1 MEMLTKLY
9 VANGYDIE
17 EAMDAFDSNFM
28 NGILEPADASYHL
41 GRIASKISIES
52 IKQIV
57 ESALRHIDNAEES
70 FNARVKRIKA
80 APDKRTVST
89 EAVRSIV
96 MEDM

>member
-57 ESALRHIDNAEES
+57 DLPCATLTMLKNPLMHELKE
-70 FNARVKRIKA
+70 
-80 APDKRTVST
+80 
-89 EAVRSIV
+89 
-96 MEDM
+96 